1 MHGVHLYTFLI
12 MIIRMTSDT
21 SLSRVPTGVPGLD
34 EVLEG
39 GLIDGRSYLVRGQPG
54 SGKTVLGYHFVTEG
68 ANADETALLVNLEE
82 DEADVRANAASLGFS
97 LDGVEV
103 LDLTPSSTFFSED
116 QSYSVFAADEVEGDD
131 LTERIAERVAALSP
145 DRVFVDPVTQFRYLT
160 SDDYQFRKQVISF
173 TRFLE
178 EYDATVLF
186 TSQTTPD
193 SPDDDLQFLSDGIV
207 ELAYENDRRRLTV
220 PKFRGSDKQAGP
232 HGLTLDD
239 DGLHVHPKLVPG
251 DHGVGFDTETIPS
264 GVEAFDALLGGGIE
278 RGTITVV
285 SGPTGVGKTTTGTQF
300 LSETAARGERAAVF
314 LLEESVDT
322 FEHRSEAIGLP
333 VSDLRADGRLAVEA
347 VEPLAVSPQEFAQ
360 RVRREV
366 ERHDTEVVMIDG
378 ARGYTLSMQGEE
390 DDLVRELHALGRY
403 LKNMGVTVVLIDE
416 IDTVTGEFQATNSGI
431 SYLAD
436 NVVFLSY
443 LEMDGEL
450 RKVAGVLKKRVGD
463 FERTLREFRI
473 TETGIAV
480 GEPLTGLR
488 GVLRGTPELVD
499 REE

>member
-1 MHGVHLYTFLI
+1 
-12 MIIRMTSDT
+12 MTSNDDR
-21 SLSRVPTGVPGLD
+21 LARVTTGIPGLD

-54 SGKTVLGYHFVTEG
+54 SGKTVLGLHFVTAG
-68 ANADETALLVNLEE
+68 AAAGERSLFINLEE
-82 DEADVRANAASLGFS
+82 DEADVRANAVSLGFD
-97 LDGVEV
+97 LDGVDV
-103 LDLTPSSTFFSED
+103 LDLSPSSDFFAED
-116 QSYSVFAADEVEGDD
+116 QSYSVFGADEVEGDD
-131 LTERIAERVAALSP
+131 LTERIAERVAERDP

-160 SDDYQFRKQVISF
+160 GDDYQFRKQIISF

-178 EYDATVLF
+178 EHDATVLF

-193 SPDDDLQFLSDGIV
+193 SPDDDLQFMSDGIV

-220 PKFRGSDKQAGP
+220 PKFRGSDKRAGP
-232 HGLTLDD
+232 HGMAIRG
-239 DGLHVHPKLVPG
+239 DGIHVYPQLVPSA
-251 DHGVGFDTETIPS
+251 HGVGFDTEPIPS
-264 GVEAFDALLGGGIE
+264 GIPAFDELLGGGIE

-300 LSETAARGERAAVF
+300 LCEAAERGERSAVF

-322 FEHRSEAIGLP
+322 FEHRSEAVGMPMSSMREEGALT
-333 VSDLRADGRLAVEA
+333 VEE
-347 VEPLAVSPQEFAQ
+347 VEPLTTSPQEFAQ

-366 ERHDTEVVMIDG
+366 EERDTRVVMIDG
-378 ARGYTLSMQGEE
+378 VRGYKLSMRGDD

-403 LKNMGVTVVLIDE
+403 LKNMGVTVILVDE
-416 IDTVTGEFQATNSGI
+416 IDTVTGEFRATNSGI

-443 LEMDGEL
+443 LEMGGEL

-473 TETGIAV
+473 TAEGIAV
-480 GEPLTGLR
+480 GDPLTDLR
-488 GVLRGTPELVD
+488 GVLRGDPEFVGAG
-499 REE
+499 E